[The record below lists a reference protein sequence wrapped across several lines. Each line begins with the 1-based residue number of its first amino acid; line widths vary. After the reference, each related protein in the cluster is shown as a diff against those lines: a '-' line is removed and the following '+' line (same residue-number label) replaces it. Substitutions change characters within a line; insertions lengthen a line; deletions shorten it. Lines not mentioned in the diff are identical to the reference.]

1 MSLTNRSEC
10 YCDDIVAK
18 TNETQKNTI
27 VNIKSELIARG
38 LYSFEQY
45 KRIDVYKAVIENN
58 VTNIDEFLALFV

>member
-1 MSLTNRSEC
+1 MPPNIT
-10 YCDDIVAK
+10 DDIVAK
-18 TNETQKNTI
+18 TNEMQKNTI

-45 KRIDVYKAVIENN
+45 KSIDVYKAVIENN